1 MLPENNIPMLN
12 KNFHVRK
19 TREKSS
25 LPATSDPLD
34 LILVEVIKLFLRVVD
49 GVVGADEVG
58 RISGAIVDG
67 LANVDDSVLFIA
79 SNITEIFA
87 LITNNARRIDSFH
100 PRPNCIDTSECLLW
114 KRLPNFLRMASF
126 LCKTSFSQF
135 AYVSIP

>member
-1 MLPENNIPMLN
+1 M
-12 KNFHVRK
+12 
-19 TREKSS
+19 
-25 LPATSDPLD
+25 
-34 LILVEVIKLFLRVVD
+34 EVIKLFLRVVD

-100 PRPNCIDTSECLLW
+100 PPCRFFHST
-114 KRLPNFLRMASF
+114 KRVSTALELRLKRHSRSAFRCS
-126 LCKTSFSQF
+126 
-135 AYVSIP
+135 